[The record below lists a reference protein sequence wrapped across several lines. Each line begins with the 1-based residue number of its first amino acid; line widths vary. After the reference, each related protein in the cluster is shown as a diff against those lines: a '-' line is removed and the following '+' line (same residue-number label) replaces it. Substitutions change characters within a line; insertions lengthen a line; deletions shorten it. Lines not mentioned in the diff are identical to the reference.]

1 MKIDKEEKQYVYDK
15 LTNIKNRVEDADY
28 EIYAD
33 FKDFSD
39 YVELGTTPKEK
50 LQIFIMLYVASPT
63 LNELENWTLR
73 HLIDYIKETDEYYN
87 EDLIYINDCKNLIKI
102 QENSLQYIQKC
113 EQKIKNAK
121 TTDKMKEIVK
131 EMYKNDAL
139 SDIDFSDIIYN
150 NVIPKLCKLGV
161 EIPIYIEE
169 TSETAFDLVIQEKY

>member
-1 MKIDKEEKQYVYDK
+1 MKSEDKKEVLDK
-15 LTNIKNRVEDADY
+15 LSNIKNRVENADY

-33 FKDFSD
+33 FSEFSK
-39 YVELGTTPKEK
+39 YVEIGITPKEK
-50 LQIFIMLYVASPT
+50 LQIFIMLYVATPT

-73 HLIDYIKETDEYYN
+73 HLLDYIKETDEYWE

-102 QENSLQYIQKC
+102 QENCLKYIQKC

-121 TTDKMKEIVK
+121 TTDKIKEIVK

-150 NVIPKLCKLGV
+150 SVIPKIHKLGI
-161 EIPIYIEE
+161 EIPMYNEE